1 MRISDWIADVCS
13 SDLTS
18 LSGLD
23 TVILT
28 YDGQRAQR
36 TLPDPLT
43 ARVVADEFDASF
55 GYSKMLGD
63 WTFSATADGGY
74 IDTNTRVD
82 RRRNTSALVDAAAAG
97 ALAIDGA
104 LPFVPGAGMGTARDR
119 DRKSVVWGKR
129 GCVRVESGGA

>member
-63 WTFSATADGGY
+63 WTFSAKADRSEERGGGQECG
-74 IDTNTRVD
+74 RKC
-82 RRRNTSALVDAAAAG
+82 SARWWTYHDNKNKE
-97 ALAIDGA
+97 
-104 LPFVPGAGMGTARDR
+104 T
-119 DRKSVVWGKR
+119 
-129 GCVRVESGGA
+129 